1 MGWAQNRAPV
11 SDIEST
17 ATPATE
23 DAAASATP
31 AAVDASASA
40 KPATT
45 ASAAEARNAGRGLL
59 SITGAKLWFIVTGY
73 AVQLLLPRLL
83 GSPERFGFYATAMAD
98 VSILNN
104 VLIAATV
111 QTLSK
116 KVSEDESRSGLA
128 LRQGLLLQAA
138 WGGAIG
144 LALFALAPFIATY
157 VKLNPGQAP
166 LYRTAAAV
174 VLAYALYAAF
184 VGWLNGRHRFATQA
198 KLDMTFSTMRSGLI
212 LGAAALGF
220 GAFGAFAGF
229 ACAAVAVLLIALAV
243 VRTGEGPLDL
253 RSILRGQHSAWGTW
267 FAFMAPLWLYQAC
280 LNGILQVDVSILSR
294 TAIEASLAAGTVAT
308 EASRVGD
315 RLAGFYRAAQT
326 FAFVPYQLIL
336 SVTFVVFPL
345 VAKATSSGDPEAARA
360 TIRRAMRF
368 SLLVLLAF
376 AAPMAGAAE
385 GVIRIA
391 YTAEYLPA
399 AAALRVLVLGL
410 VPFALFVIAATA
422 VSGAGRPLIS
432 AVIALLSLIVLVVA
446 VRGLIAL
453 SGPGE
458 AALVAAA
465 TGTSIGA
472 MVALVAIGAVSM
484 KLFGAFI
491 PPASVLRGLA
501 ASAVGAGI
509 AWLTPHS
516 TRGMALVA
524 LAAGFAAYGVTLLVL
539 RELTASELS
548 AVRDILLR
556 RKKPPKR

>member
-1 MGWAQNRAPV
+1 M
-11 SDIEST
+11 SST
-17 ATPATE
+17 LATANARTE
-23 DAAASATP
+23 KD
-31 AAVDASASA
+31 
-40 KPATT
+40 
-45 ASAAEARNAGRGLL
+45 AAEARNAGRGLL
-59 SITGAKLWFIVTGY
+59 SIVGAKVWFIVTGY
-73 AVQLLLPRLL
+73 AVQLVLPRLL
-83 GSPERFGFYATAMAD
+83 GSPEKFGFYATAMTD

-111 QTLSK
+111 QTVSK
-116 KVSEDESRSGLA
+116 KVSEDESRAGLA

-144 LALFALAPFIATY
+144 LALFVLAPVIATY
-157 VKLNPGQAP
+157 VKLNPAQAS

-174 VLAYALYAAF
+174 VLAYALYAAI

-198 KLDMTFSTMRSGLI
+198 KLDMTFSTLRSALI
-212 LGAAALGF
+212 LGGAGLGF
-220 GAFGAFAGF
+220 GALGAFTGF
-229 ACAAVAVLLIALAV
+229 ATAAVVILLIALAV
-243 VRTGEGPLDL
+243 ARTGEP
-253 RSILRGQHSAWGTW
+253 GQHSPWRTW
-267 FAFMAPLWLYQAC
+267 IVFMAPLWLYQAC
-280 LNGILQVDVSILSR
+280 LNGILQLDVSILSR
-294 TAIEASLAAGTVAT
+294 TAIAASLAAGTAAE

-345 VAKATSSGDPEAARA
+345 VAKATSGGDSEAARA

-385 GVIRIA
+385 GVIRVA

-399 AAALRVLVLGL
+399 AQALRVLVLGL

-432 AVIALLSLIVLVVA
+432 ALIAAVSLAVLVVA
-446 VRGLIAL
+446 VRGLIEL

-465 TGTSIGA
+465 TGTSIA
-472 MVALVAIGAVSM
+472 ALVALIAIGVVSM
-484 KLFGAFI
+484 RLFRAFI
-491 PPASVLRGLA
+491 PPASVLRGLVA
-501 ASAVGAGI
+501 AAVGSGV
-509 AWLTPHS
+509 AWGLPHAS
-516 TRGMALVA
+516 RMTAVAA
-524 LAAGFAAYGVTLLVL
+524 LAAGFAAYGVALLALHELRPAELKALRDTVL
-539 RELTASELS
+539 RS
-548 AVRDILLR
+548 
-556 RKKPPKR
+556 KKAKTG

>member
-1 MGWAQNRAPV
+1 MGRAQNRPPV
-11 SDIEST
+11 SSTEST
-17 ATPATE
+17 PRPRDE
-23 DAAASATP
+23 ER
-31 AAVDASASA
+31 
-40 KPATT
+40 
-45 ASAAEARNAGRGLL
+45 AAEARNAGRGLL
-59 SITGAKLWFIVTGY
+59 SIAGAKIWFIVTGY

-83 GSPERFGFYATAMAD
+83 GSPEKFGFYATAMAD
-98 VSILNN
+98 ISILNN

-111 QTLSK
+111 QTVSK
-116 KVSEDESRSGLA
+116 KVSENESRSGLA

-144 LALFALAPFIATY
+144 LSLFVLAPFIATY
-157 VKLNPGQAP
+157 VKLNPEQAP
-166 LYRTAAAV
+166 LYRTASFV
-174 VLAYALYAAF
+174 VLAYALYAAI
-184 VGWLNGRHRFATQA
+184 VGSLNGRHRFATQA
-198 KLDMTFSTMRSGLI
+198 KLDMTFSTLRSVLI
-212 LGAAALGF
+212 LAGAGLGF
-220 GAFGAFAGF
+220 GALGAFTGF
-229 ACAAVAVLLIALAV
+229 AAAAVVILLIALAV
-243 VRTGEGPLDL
+243 AKTGEPGSHSPW
-253 RSILRGQHSAWGTW
+253 RSWV
-267 FAFMAPLWLYQAC
+267 AFMAPLWLYQAC
-280 LNGILQVDVSILSR
+280 LNGILQLDVSILSR
-294 TAIEASLAAGTVAT
+294 AAIEASLEAGTVAA

-345 VAKATSSGDPEAARA
+345 VAKATSGGDREAARA

-399 AAALRVLVLGL
+399 AQALRVLVVGL

-422 VSGAGRPLIS
+422 VSGAGRPFVS
-432 AVIALLSLIVLVVA
+432 AIIAGCSLVVLVVA

-472 MVALVAIGAVSM
+472 AVALVAVGAVSM

-491 PPASVLRGLA
+491 PPASVLRGLVA
-501 ASAVGAGI
+501 AAVGAGV
-509 AWLTPHS
+509 AWGVPHTS
-516 TRGMALVA
+516 RMMAIVA
-524 LAAGFAAYGVTLLVL
+524 LAAGFAAYGVALLVL
-539 RELTASELS
+539 REVLPSELS
-548 AVRDILLR
+548 SIRGVLLR
-556 RKKPPKR
+556 RKKAPAN

>member
-1 MGWAQNRAPV
+1 MSSN
-11 SDIEST
+11 ESPKSART
-17 ATPATE
+17 AET
-23 DAAASATP
+23 
-31 AAVDASASA
+31 
-40 KPATT
+40 
-45 ASAAEARNAGRGLL
+45 AAEASNAGRGLL
-59 SITGAKLWFIVTGY
+59 SIAGAKIWFIVSAY

-83 GSPERFGFYATAMAD
+83 GSPEAFGFYSTAMAD

-111 QTLSK
+111 QTVSK
-116 KVSEDESRSGLA
+116 KVSEDASRSGLA

-144 LALFALAPFIATY
+144 LALFLLAPVIATY
-157 VKLNPGQAP
+157 VKLNPAQAP
-166 LYRTAAAV
+166 LYRTASCV
-174 VLAYALYAAF
+174 VIAYSLYAAI
-184 VGWLNGRHRFATQA
+184 VGSLNGRHRFATQA
-198 KLDMTFSTMRSGLI
+198 KLDMTFSTLRSALI
-212 LGAAALGF
+212 LTAAALGF
-220 GAFGAFAGF
+220 GAVGAVAGF
-229 ACAAVAVLLIALAV
+229 ATAAVIILLIALV
-243 VRTGEGPLDL
+243 VAKTGSPGK
-253 RSILRGQHSAWGTW
+253 HSPWRTW

-294 TAIEASLAAGTVAT
+294 TAIEASLAAGTVAE

-315 RLAGFYRAAQT
+315 RLGGFYRAAQT

-345 VAKATSSGDPEAARA
+345 VAKATSGGDPEAARA

-399 AAALRVLVLGL
+399 AQALRVLVLGL

-422 VSGAGRPLIS
+422 VSGAGRPFAS
-432 AVIALLSLIVLVVA
+432 AIIAGLSLVVLVIA

-472 MVALVAIGAVSM
+472 AVALIAVGAVSM

-491 PPASVLRGLA
+491 PPASVLRGLTA
-501 ASAVGAGI
+501 AAVGGGV
-509 AWLTPHS
+509 AWGVPHAS
-516 TRGMALVA
+516 RIMAIVA
-524 LAAGFAAYGVTLLVL
+524 LAAGFAAYGVALLLL
-539 RELTASELS
+539 RELTGAELTT
-548 AVRDILLR
+548 ARDILLR
-556 RKKPPKR
+556 RKKTPTL